1 MKVQIMNGEVKP
13 VNGTSAKTGKPYS
26 FKKQE
31 GYAFT
36 IDPKTGQPHPYPI
49 RFEIMLDNDQL
60 PYPAGNYT
68 VSETSFYVDRFGK
81 LSLSP
86 RLEPIRTAN
95 PAAAK

>member
-1 MKVQIMNGEVKP
+1 MKVQIMSCELKP

-26 FKKQE
+26 FRKQE

-36 IDPKTGQPHPYPI
+36 VDSKTGQPHPYPL
-49 RFEIMLDNDQL
+49 RFEITIDNDQS
-60 PYPAGNYT
+60 PYPVGHYT
-68 VSETSFYVDRFGK
+68 VSETSFYVDRYGK